1 MGEHSR
7 EHRKRGAQGQEH
19 MGKYTRSTEGNSMIS
34 HWTRKCAEKAGCER
48 RKAV

>member
-1 MGEHSR
+1 MGSTVGSTEN
-7 EHRKRGAQGQEH
+7 GEH
-19 MGKYTRSTEGNSMIS
+19 MGKYTGSTEGNSMVS